1 MVDHTYRD
9 YSCVEE
15 TMLETL
21 DAVADGE
28 EAPGKKSMDLSP
40 QERKLNAR
48 KLRRI
53 KSMFTDAGN
62 VRKNSGGVTKPFPE
76 KVRLPTLFFGVTLQ

>member
-1 MVDHTYRD
+1 
-9 YSCVEE
+9 
-15 TMLETL
+15 MLETL
-21 DAVADGE
+21 DAVADGAE
-28 EAPGKKSMDLSP
+28 DPPKSIDLSP

-76 KVRLPTLFFGVTLQ
+76 KVRIQS